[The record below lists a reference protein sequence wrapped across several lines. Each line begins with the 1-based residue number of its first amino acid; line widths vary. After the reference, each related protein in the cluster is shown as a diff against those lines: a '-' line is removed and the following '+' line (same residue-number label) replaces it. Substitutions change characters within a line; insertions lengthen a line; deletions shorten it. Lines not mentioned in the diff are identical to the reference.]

1 MDLYPAEKVRNVALI
16 GHTGTGKTTLAE
28 ALLYR
33 AGLVARVGTVEEGT
47 TVTDYQP
54 EEKARSISTSIA
66 LAPIEWN
73 GYKINIIDTPGMADF
88 EGEVAA
94 ALSAVDLAV
103 FVVSASDG
111 VEPNTEHYWR
121 LAAELGVP
129 RMIFINKLDREN
141 ASFDEILAELRS
153 TLGTGVA
160 PIELPIGAGAGF
172 HGVADLFR
180 DTAYIYDSGHAEV
193 VPIPEEMAQ
202 REHAVHDNLVE
213 GIVVADDELL
223 EAFLEG
229 NTPSVEVLE
238 ETMKKGVT
246 AAEVFPVVCG
256 SATVPIGVD
265 RLADFICEVG
275 PSPADRLA
283 TVNAGQNSMEIP
295 CDPNAEPLLF
305 VFKTLVDKYL
315 GQISLFK
322 VLSGSVRRDDHLFNH
337 RTGVDERLHSIFGLR
352 GNQQIEQ
359 SVFTA
364 GDIGAVAKLN
374 DTQTSDSLSSKAQ
387 PVEVPT
393 IPRPAP
399 VLSIALTARSKLDE
413 AKLSDALH
421 RLVTEDPALSVE
433 QNAATHQMLL
443 QGMGET
449 HLQIAVERLESK
461 FGVSVDQGSVT
472 VPYRETITR
481 PAEAEGKHKKQ
492 SGGHGQ
498 FGVARILFEPLP
510 EGGGFDYVDATKG
523 GSIPKQYIPAVEK
536 GIQEGMTSGGRY
548 GFPVVDVK
556 ATCLEGKYHS
566 VDSSE
571 LAFKMAG
578 KLALREALNEAG
590 PVILEPM
597 SQITVRVPPEFQ
609 GDVMGDLVARRGRIQ
624 GTESDGERRQKIS
637 AVVPTSEITHYSIDL
652 RSMTG
657 GRGRHAA
664 EHAHYEPLPENLI
677 SKVTSS

>member
-223 EAFLEG
+223 EAFGREY
-229 NTPSVEVLE
+229 
-238 ETMKKGVT
+238 
-246 AAEVFPVVCG
+246 PVGG
-256 SATVPIGVD
+256 S
-265 RLADFICEVG
+265 
-275 PSPADRLA
+275 S
-283 TVNAGQNSMEIP
+283 
-295 CDPNAEPLLF
+295 
-305 VFKTLVDKYL
+305 
-315 GQISLFK
+315 
-322 VLSGSVRRDDHLFNH
+322 RRDDEERCNSSRGISSRLWVRHSAYW
-337 RTGVDERLHSIFGLR
+337 RGPSGRLHLR
-352 GNQQIEQ
+352 G
-359 SVFTA
+359 
-364 GDIGAVAKLN
+364 
-374 DTQTSDSLSSKAQ
+374 
-387 PVEVPT
+387 
-393 IPRPAP
+393 RP
-399 VLSIALTARSKLDE
+399 
-413 AKLSDALH
+413 
-421 RLVTEDPALSVE
+421 
-433 QNAATHQMLL
+433 
-443 QGMGET
+443 
-449 HLQIAVERLESK
+449 
-461 FGVSVDQGSVT
+461 F
-472 VPYRETITR
+472 
-481 PAEAEGKHKKQ
+481 
-492 SGGHGQ
+492 
-498 FGVARILFEPLP
+498 
-510 EGGGFDYVDATKG
+510 
-523 GSIPKQYIPAVEK
+523 
-536 GIQEGMTSGGRY
+536 
-548 GFPVVDVK
+548 
-556 ATCLEGKYHS
+556 
-566 VDSSE
+566 
-571 LAFKMAG
+571 
-578 KLALREALNEAG
+578 
-590 PVILEPM
+590 
-597 SQITVRVPPEFQ
+597 
-609 GDVMGDLVARRGRIQ
+609 ARRPTRH
-624 GTESDGERRQKIS
+624 GERR
-637 AVVPTSEITHYSIDL
+637 
-652 RSMTG
+652 
-657 GRGRHAA
+657 A
-664 EHAHYEPLPENLI
+664 EFDGDSVRP
-677 SKVTSS
+677 